1 MIGERRSPVA
11 ARPSGAPIATS
22 PSDRAGTVYGT
33 RLRLAFVCALLAGCA
48 LVLVWRLYAFQVRD
62 TAHFQRL
69 ADEERRAQIP
79 ITPPRGAL
87 LDTDGNPLAVSVLYD
102 SVFALGPLVG
112 DPDGT
117 AATLSPVLE
126 RSAAEIRQKLDKTD
140 KRPVVLRSR
149 VPSAVG
155 EQVRQLNLPG
165 VYLEHEPIRQYPE
178 GSIAPQLLGWV
189 GHDVKGLGGVE
200 LEWDDE
206 LAGTPGVIDT
216 EKDTSGQEITLG
228 RRLLTPPREGV
239 DLVLTL
245 DRYVQRTAERLLDKA
260 VKENKASGGLI
271 LVMEP
276 STGSILAVA
285 NNPTFNLTDDE
296 IYRPEQASL
305 YKTKIVTDQYEPGS
319 TMKLI
324 TMSSA
329 IDEGIVSPETTMLDT
344 GSANIDGT
352 IIHNWDGAANG
363 PSTMTQVLVHSAN
376 VGIQWVSGKMGPE
389 LFYHHLDLYG
399 FGKPTGVRLPGEV
412 GGSLR
417 TNKDPGWTRV
427 DLATNAYGQGVAVT
441 PLQLLTAIS
450 AIGHDGLMMVP
461 RVVREERGPDG
472 ARPVDPQ
479 PARQV
484 ISPETAHTLLKM
496 MVAVHEQEA
505 LKPYRV
511 PGYHIAAKTGTADTP
526 TNVGYNT
533 ALTVGSLVALVPA
546 DQPRFSVLIRLD
558 GPERMYGGVV
568 AAPVLHDLAQE
579 LLPYYRIPPS
589 DPTVAG
595 G

>member
-1 MIGERRSPVA
+1 VIGGRS
-11 ARPSGAPIATS
+11 
-22 PSDRAGTVYGT
+22 AGTAPAGRT
-33 RLRLAFVCALLAGCA
+33 RDHAAATRGRLAFVCALFMGCA
-48 LVLVWRLYAFQVRD
+48 MVLVWRLYTFQVRD
-62 TAHFQRL
+62 TAHYQQL
-69 ADEERRAQIP
+69 ADDERRAQIP
-79 ITPPRGAL
+79 IIPPRGAL
-87 LDTDGNPLAVSVLYD
+87 LDTMGNPLAVSVLYD
-102 SVFALGPLVG
+102 SVYALGPLVG

-117 AATLSPVLE
+117 AATLSPLLE
-126 RSAAEIRQKLDKTD
+126 RPVAEIRAKLDK
-140 KRPVVLRSR
+140 RNNQPVVLRSR
-149 VPSAVG
+149 IPSAG
-155 EQVRQLNLPG
+155 AQRVRELNLPG

-178 GSIAPQLLGWV
+178 GNVAPQLLGWV
-189 GHDVKGLGGVE
+189 GQDFKGLGGIE

-228 RRLLTPPREGV
+228 RRVLTPPREGV

-245 DRYVQRTAERLLDKA
+245 DRFVQRTAERLLDKA
-260 VKENKASGGLI
+260 VAENKASGGLI

-276 STGSILAVA
+276 ATGSILAAA
-285 NNPTFNLTDDE
+285 NNPTFDLTADQ
-296 IYRPEQASL
+296 IYQPEQASL
-305 YKTKIVTDQYEPGS
+305 YKTRIVTDQYEPGS
-319 TMKLI
+319 TMKLV

-329 IDEGIVSPETTMLDT
+329 IDEGLVTPDTMMVDT
-344 GSANIDGT
+344 GAVNVDGA

-363 PSTMTQVLVHSAN
+363 PSTMTQVLIHSAN
-376 VGIQWVSGKMGPE
+376 VGISWVSAKLGPE
-389 LFYHHLDLYG
+389 RFYHHLGLFG

-412 GGSLR
+412 GGSVR
-417 TNKDPGWTRV
+417 RNSDAGWTRV

-450 AIGHDGLMMVP
+450 AIANDGVMMAP
-461 RVVREERGPDG
+461 RIVREERGPDG
-472 ARPVDPQ
+472 ARELAPGPG
-479 PARQV
+479 RQV
-484 ISPETAHTLLKM
+484 VSPQTAHALTRM

-511 PGYHIAAKTGTADTP
+511 AGYHIAAKTGTADTP

-546 DQPRFSVLIRLD
+546 DHPRFTVLIRLD
-558 GPERMYGGVV
+558 GPERLYGGVV
-568 AAPVLHDLAQE
+568 AAPVLHDLTEQ

-589 DPTVAG
+589 DPPAAG